1 MRNGVRVPSRT
12 ERIYETV
19 GRLDS
24 GKSKLKCVSANKDL
38 VFGIN

>member
-1 MRNGVRVPSRT
+1 MAYACLQ
-12 ERIYETV
+12 EQKEIYETV

-24 GKSKLKCVSANKDL
+24 GKSKLKCVSANKDS